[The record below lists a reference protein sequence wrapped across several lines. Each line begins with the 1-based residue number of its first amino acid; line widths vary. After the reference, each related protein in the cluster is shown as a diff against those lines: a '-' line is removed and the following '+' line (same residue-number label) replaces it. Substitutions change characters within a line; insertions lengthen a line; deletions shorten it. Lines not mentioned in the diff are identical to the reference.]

1 MRHKIY
7 LVLFSFICSLVTIDV
22 AAQDDNDYSNNRDK
36 KKRDQDAINTKQET
50 PVKAVDFIV
59 GVWDIT
65 SAQRGQRNF
74 TEIEGMENRS
84 ITFGREKTYV
94 IKDNNEQIDS
104 GTFRMNEA
112 HSVIYME
119 SAQGTTEEWN
129 LTFRGD
135 TMTMQPGHTTS
146 ATTDDVTYVY
156 TRRRE

>member
-1 MRHKIY
+1 MLTKIKIILIGC
-7 LVLFSFICSLVTIDV
+7 LVSAISWDV
-22 AAQDDNDYSNNRDK
+22 VAQEDNDYSNNRGDK
-36 KKRDQDAINTKQET
+36 NRNEDAINTKQET

-65 SAQRGQRNF
+65 SAQRGQRNI

-94 IKDNNEQIDS
+94 MKDNNEQIDS

-112 HSVIYME
+112 HSVLYLE
-119 SAQGTTEEWN
+119 SAEGSAQEWN
-129 LTFRGD
+129 ITFRGN

-146 ATTDDVTYVY
+146 ANTDDVTYVY